1 MKKYLILSMLFFLIS
16 VIFCSSV
23 SSKDNLYLLGKYI
36 VIDPGHGY
44 LDPGTIYEDIYE
56 KDINLKISLY
66 LKKILENYGAITLM
80 TRDGDYDLSTPNA
93 LYRKKSDFDNRIDLI
108 NNSEADL
115 YISIHLN
122 YLNDTKYYGP
132 QVFYLNKNI
141 YLANIMQNTLNKS
154 LNGTRKIKKIPSD
167 TYMYSKLKISGIL
180 IECGFLSNAN
190 ERNKLITDKYQQ
202 KVAFEIANGIVKY
215 YNS

>member
-1 MKKYLILSMLFFLIS
+1 
-16 VIFCSSV
+16 
-23 SSKDNLYLLGKYI
+23 
-36 VIDPGHGY
+36 
-44 LDPGTIYEDIYE
+44 
-56 KDINLKISLY
+56 
-66 LKKILENYGAITLM
+66 M

-108 NNSEADL
+108 NNSGADL

-141 YLANIMQNTLNKS
+141 YLANIMQNTLNES
-154 LNGTRKIKKIPSD
+154 
-167 TYMYSKLKISGIL
+167 
-180 IECGFLSNAN
+180 GFLSNAN

>member
-1 MKKYLILSMLFFLIS
+1 MKKYLILSMLFFFIS
-16 VIFCSSV
+16 VIFCSTV
-23 SSKDNLYLLGKYI
+23 NSKDHLYLLGKYI

-66 LKKILENYGAITLM
+66 LKDILEKNGAVTIM
-80 TRDGDYDLSTPNA
+80 TRDGDYDLSSPNA
-93 LYRKKSDFDNRIDLI
+93 LYRKKSDFDNRINLI
-108 NNSEADL
+108 NNSGADI

-122 YLNDTKYYGP
+122 YLNDSNYFGP

-141 YLANIMQNTLNKS
+141 YLASAVQETLNKG
-154 LNGTRKIKKIPSD
+154 LNGSRKIKKIPSD
-167 TYMYSKLKISGIL
+167 IYMYTKLNIPGIL
-180 IECGFLSNAN
+180 IECGFLSNDD
-190 ERNKLITDKYQQ
+190 ERNKLITNEYQQ
-202 KVAFEIANGIVKY
+202 KVAFEIVNGIVNY

>member
-1 MKKYLILSMLFFLIS
+1 MLFFLII
-16 VIFCSSV
+16 VLFCVSV

-44 LDPGTIYEDIYE
+44 LDPGTVYEKIYE
-56 KDINLKISLY
+56 KEINLKISLY
-66 LKKILENYGAITLM
+66 LKDILEKYGAITLM
-80 TRDGDYDLSTPNA
+80 TREGDYDLSTPNA
-93 LYRKKSDFDNRIDLI
+93 LYRKKSDFDNRINLI
-108 NNSEADL
+108 NNSGADL

-122 YLNDTKYYGP
+122 YLNDSNYYGP

-141 YLANIMQNTLNKS
+141 FLASTMQQALNKG
-154 LNGTRKIKKIPSD
+154 LNGSRKIKKIPSD
-167 TYMYSKLKISGIL
+167 TYMYTKLNIPGIL
-180 IECGFLSNAN
+180 IECGFLSNES

-202 KVAFEIANGIVKY
+202 KIALEIVNGIVKY